1 MKEPPMNYPP
11 PPPASGVT
19 PLDQEIHKAVAEGW
33 TLANRDTHN
42 AVLSKG
48 GKVRHVMHAIISLLT
63 CGVWLWGWAIVAI
76 LGTRQTMTLRT
87 DENGAVHRQGPK
99 PRWPW
104 ALGVVASFILV
115 LSIGAATGSGTG
127 GDGTS
132 TSAETTVGASEG
144 SAAVDA
150 SATESSKPSAKAEE
164 PEPKVEKVEPEEPKV
179 SVSQQQA
186 MDKAADYLD
195 YTAFSRSGLIQQ
207 LEYEGFSKA
216 DATYAVDNV
225 EVNWMEQAA
234 AKAADY
240 LDYTAFSRSGLIQQL
255 KFDGFTPKQAA
266 HGADAVGL

>member
-1 MKEPPMNYPP
+1 MNYPP

-33 TLANRDTHN
+33 TLTNRDTHN

-48 GKVRHVMHAIISLLT
+48 GKVRHVMHGIISLLT

-76 LGTRQTMTLRT
+76 LGARQTMTLMM
-87 DENGAVHRQGPK
+87 DERGAVHRQGPK

-104 ALGVVASFILV
+104 VLGVVASFVLI

-127 GDGTS
+127 EEGNN
-132 TSAETTVGASEG
+132 TSAETSVGASES

-150 SATESSKPSAKAEE
+150 SAKESSKPSAKAEE
-164 PEPKVEKVEPEEPKV
+164 PEPKAEEPEPEEPKV

-186 MDKAADYLD
+186 TDKAGEYLD
-195 YTAFSRSGLIQQ
+195 LTSFSRSGLI
-207 LEYEGFSKA
+207 E
-216 DATYAVDNV
+216 
-225 EVNWMEQAA
+225 
-234 AKAADY
+234 
-240 LDYTAFSRSGLIQQL
+240 QL

>member
-1 MKEPPMNYPP
+1 MNYPP

-42 AVLSKG
+42 AVLNKG
-48 GKVRHVMHAIISLLT
+48 GKVRHVMHGIISLLT

-76 LGTRQTMTLRT
+76 LGARQTMTLSM
-87 DENGAVHRQGPK
+87 DAGGAVHRQGPK

-104 ALGVVASFILV
+104 VLGVVASFVLI
-115 LSIGAATGSGTG
+115 LSIGAAAGSGSG
-127 GDGTS
+127 GDGGT
-132 TSAETTVGASEG
+132 TSAETSVGASES

-150 SATESSKPSAKAEE
+150 SAKESSEPSAKTEE
-164 PEPKVEKVEPEEPKV
+164 PEPKAEKAEPEEPKV

-186 MDKAADYLD
+186 IDKAAEYLD
-195 YTAFSRSGLIQQ
+195 LTSFSRSGLIEQ

-216 DATYAVDNV
+216 DATYAADNIEVD
-225 EVNWMEQAA
+225 WMEQAA
-234 AKAADY
+234 AKAAEY
-240 LDYTAFSRSGLIQQL
+240 LDLTSFSRSGLIEQL
-255 KFDGFTPKQAA
+255 QFDGFTPKQAA

>member
-1 MKEPPMNYPP
+1 MNYPP

-33 TLANRDTHN
+33 TLTNRDTHN

-48 GKVRHVMHAIISLLT
+48 GKVRHVMHGIISLLT

-76 LGTRQTMTLRT
+76 LGARQTMTLMM
-87 DENGAVHRQGPK
+87 DERGAVHRQGPK

-104 ALGVVASFILV
+104 VLGVVASFVLI

-127 GDGTS
+127 EEGNN
-132 TSAETTVGASEG
+132 TSAETSVGASES

-150 SATESSKPSAKAEE
+150 SAKESSKPSAKAEE
-164 PEPKVEKVEPEEPKV
+164 PEPKAEEPEPEEPKV

-186 MDKAADYLD
+186 TDKAGEYLD
-195 YTAFSRSGLIQQ
+195 LTSFSRSGLIEQ

-216 DATYAVDNV
+216 DATYAADNI

-234 AKAADY
+234 AKAAEY
-240 LDYTAFSRSGLIQQL
+240 LDLTSFSRSGLIEQL